1 MNSILLEKFCNK
13 SDINTCI
20 SEIWWDDEI
29 KLNIRYI
36 SEFSSTKKIREF
48 IDSICKKYHISPRWR
63 TRLVLIVDELN
74 NNAIEYWSR
83 LGDTNTFE
91 IYLKKA
97 NSRLDVEISVADNG
111 NGSNPKTAS
120 EMETIK
126 KSFADIDYKE
136 HASIRGR
143 WLFLII
149 SHLVDSLQFH
159 DNKNGGLRV
168 VIQKR
173 LEV

>member
-1 MNSILLEKFCNK
+1 MNSILLEKFCDK
-13 SDINTCI
+13 SDINKCI
-20 SEIWWDDEI
+20 SEIWGDDEL
-29 KLNIRYI
+29 KLKILYI
-36 SEFSSTKKIREF
+36 SEFWSTKKIREF

-74 NNAIEYWSR
+74 NNAIEYGSNH
-83 LGDTNTFE
+83 GGTNIFE
-91 IYLKKA
+91 IHLKK
-97 NSRLDVEISVADNG
+97 NSSKLNVEISVTDNW
-111 NGSNPKTAS
+111 NGTNPKTAS
-120 EMETIK
+120 EMEVIK

-136 HASIRGR
+136 HASIRWR

-159 DNKNGGLRV
+159 DNVDGGLRV
-168 VIQKR
+168 VIEKG